1 MSAVKRP
8 VGVFVALLGLLL
20 GGLLAV
26 ATAASATPYVP
37 GATCSV
43 TDGTP
48 PVGGPVTVNA
58 SDFGA
63 YDDIQFTL
71 HTVTYPLGSATSDGA
86 GSVSI
91 TTGLPDGVAGN
102 HTIQAYDPTTNQLC
116 SVDVNIGGS
125 GSGGEGTGGGPT
137 AVTGVAIFALG
148 GLAVLL
154 LVGGGL
160 LVLAGRRRK
169 ASV

>member
-8 VGVFVALLGLLL
+8 VVAFVALLGLLL
-20 GGLLAV
+20 GGLLAL

-48 PVGGPVTVNA
+48 AVGGSVTVNA

-63 YDDIQFTL
+63 DDDIQFTL

-91 TTGLPDGVAGN
+91 TADLPDGVAGH
-102 HTIQAYDPTTNQLC
+102 HTIQAFDPTTNQLC

-125 GSGGEGTGGGPT
+125 GTGGQHNGGGPT
-137 AVTGVAIFALG
+137 ATTGVAVFALG

-154 LVGGGL
+154 LIGGGL
-160 LVLAGRRRK
+160 LLLAGRRRK